1 MTSPLRILL
10 TNNTLALR
18 AGSEL
23 FLSDVAQG
31 LLRRGHLPVAYST
44 TLGELGEEL
53 QQKTI
58 PVIDDLNAL
67 QEPPDVIHAQHH
79 LEAMS
84 AMLHFPETPVV
95 YYCHGWLPWQE
106 RPVVFPNIFK
116 YVAVDDLCRER
127 LLTTPGIAS
136 EQVRTL
142 YNFVDLNR
150 YQPRAPLPEQ
160 PQSALIFSNQASDQ
174 NYAGLIRAAC
184 RARGIER
191 VDLIGQSSGNV
202 QPRPEELLP
211 HYDVVFAKARCALE
225 AMAVGCAVVVT
236 EHYGVGGLVTSQ
248 NMQQLRRLNFGVR
261 TMQAAPLTEASL
273 VDALSGY
280 NAADASKVSEWIR
293 EEADLEQYLNQLEL
307 LYQGAIQWSQ
317 GKTVSPD
324 SKFRAAANYL
334 QELASLVKR
343 QAEVEQRAAGFEQR
357 AQLLEQQLQQMQLLQ
372 SQLQSQLQEQQI
384 EREQTA
390 QEYAEFRGSI
400 AGRLALKLQ
409 RMRLWLTGP
418 R

>member
-106 RPVVFPNIFK
+106 RPVVFPNIAT

-142 YNFVDLNR
+142 YNFVDLKR

-202 QPRPEELLP
+202 QSRPEELLP
-211 HYDVVFAKARCALE
+211 QYDVVFAKARCALE

-293 EEADLEQYLNQLEL
+293 QEADLEQYLNQLEL

-357 AQLLEQQLQQMQLLQ
+357 AQLLEQQLQHLQLLQ
-372 SQLQSQLQEQQI
+372 SQLQSQLQEQQM
-384 EREQTA
+384 EQEQTA

>member
-44 TLGELGEEL
+44 TLGELGAEL

-106 RPVVFPNIFK
+106 QPVVFPNIMT

-127 LLTTPGIAS
+127 LLTTSGITS

-142 YNFVDLNR
+142 YNFVDLRR
-150 YQPRAPLPEQ
+150 YQPRAALPEK
-160 PQSALIFSNQASDQ
+160 PQSALIFSNQASDE
-174 NYAGLIRAAC
+174 NYAGMIRAAC
-184 RARGIER
+184 HARGIER
-191 VDLIGQSSGNV
+191 VDIIGENSGNA
-202 QPRPEELLP
+202 QSRPEELLSQ
-211 HYDVVFAKARCALE
+211 YDVVFAKARCALE

-236 EHYGVGGLVTSQ
+236 ERYGVGGLVTSQ
-248 NMQQLRRLNFGVR
+248 NMQRLRRLNFGVR

-273 VDALSGY
+273 IDALSGY
-280 NAADASKVSEWIR
+280 NAADAAMVSEWIR
-293 EEADLEQYLNQLEL
+293 QESDLEQYLDQLEL
-307 LYQGAIQWSQ
+307 LYHGAVQKSQ
-317 GKTVSPD
+317 EETVSHD
-324 SKFRAAANYL
+324 IKFRAAANYL
-334 QELASLVKR
+334 QELAPLVKR
-343 QAEVEQRAAGFEQR
+343 QEENEQRAAEFEQR
-357 AQLLEQQLQQMQLLQ
+357 TQLLEQQLQPLQ
-372 SQLQSQLQEQQI
+372 FQLQEL
-384 EREQTA
+384 ERTSH
-390 QEYAEFRGSI
+390 EYAQFRSSFSI
-400 AGRLALKLQ
+400 RLALKLQ
-409 RMRLWLTGP
+409 RMRLWLTGQ

>member
-1 MTSPLRILL
+1 MTLPLRILL

-44 TLGELGEEL
+44 TLGDLGEEL
-53 QQKTI
+53 QSKTI
-58 PVIDDLNAL
+58 PVINDLNAL

-106 RPVVFPNIFK
+106 RPVVFPNIST

-142 YNFVDLNR
+142 YNFVDLKR

-211 HYDVVFAKARCALE
+211 QYDVVFAKARCALE

-236 EHYGVGGLVTSQ
+236 ERYGVGGLVTSQ

-261 TMQAAPLTEASL
+261 TMQAAPLTEASI

-280 NAADASKVSEWIR
+280 NAADASKVSQWIR
-293 EEADLEQYLNQLEL
+293 QEADLEQYLDQLEL
-307 LYQGAIQWSQ
+307 LYHGAVQRSQ
-317 GKTVSPD
+317 DETVSTA

-334 QELASLVKR
+334 QELAPLVKR

-357 AQLLEQQLQQMQLLQ
+357 AQLLEQQLQQ
-372 SQLQSQLQEQQI
+372 LQSQLQERQTEQ
-384 EREQTA
+384 EQTA
-390 QEYAEFRGSI
+390 HEYAEFRGSV

>member
-44 TLGELGEEL
+44 TLGDLGEEL
-53 QQKTI
+53 QSKTI

-106 RPVVFPNIFK
+106 RPVVFPNILT

-136 EQVRTL
+136 EQIRTL
-142 YNFVDLNR
+142 YNFVDLKR

-211 HYDVVFAKARCALE
+211 QYDIVFAKARCALE

-261 TMQAAPLTEASL
+261 TMQAAPLAEASL

-293 EEADLEQYLNQLEL
+293 QEADLEQYLDQLEL
-307 LYQGAIQWSQ
+307 LYHGAVQQRQGEI
-317 GKTVSPD
+317 VSPD

-334 QELASLVKR
+334 QELAPLVKR

-357 AQLLEQQLQQMQLLQ
+357 VQLLEQQLQQ
-372 SQLQSQLQEQQI
+372 LQSQLQERQTEQ
-384 EREQTA
+384 EQTA

-418 R
+418 RNKGR

>member
-44 TLGELGEEL
+44 TLGDLGEEL
-53 QQKTI
+53 QSKTI
-58 PVIDDLNAL
+58 PVINDLNAL

-106 RPVVFPNIFK
+106 RPVVFPNIFT

-142 YNFVDLNR
+142 YNFVDLKR

-211 HYDVVFAKARCALE
+211 QYDVVFAKARCALE

-236 EHYGVGGLVTSQ
+236 ERYGVGGLVTSQ

-280 NAADASKVSEWIR
+280 NAADASKVSQWIR
-293 EEADLEQYLNQLEL
+293 QEADLEQYLDQLEL
-307 LYQGAIQWSQ
+307 LYHGAVQRSQ
-317 GKTVSPD
+317 DETVSTA

-334 QELASLVKR
+334 QELAPLVKR

-357 AQLLEQQLQQMQLLQ
+357 AQLLEQQLQQ
-372 SQLQSQLQEQQI
+372 LQSQLQERQTEQ
-384 EREQTA
+384 EQTA
-390 QEYAEFRGSI
+390 HEYAEFRGSV

-409 RMRLWLTGP
+409 RMRLWLTRP